1 LIASHSLFIMSFT
14 TFITCFLAMGTTGWA
29 QYVLEDDYLAG
40 GNFFDQFSFW
50 DSADPTDGFVE
61 YQGQSAASSQKL
73 INSSSSNVEM
83 RVDSTNNAP
92 SGRASVRITSN
103 KSYQSGLFILDA
115 DHMPT
120 GCGTWPA
127 FWLVGPNW
135 PSGGEIDIIEGV
147 NEQSGNAMTLHTGS
161 GCSITN
167 NDAFSGSIST
177 SNCDVNAVGQDKNAG
192 CSISTTNTQSYGS
205 GFNANNGGVYAT
217 EWTSTAISI
226 YFFPRGSIPS
236 DITSGSPEPSSWGK
250 PLAQFQGGCD
260 IPSFFSNQQIV
271 FDTTLCGAWAGAVWS
286 SGSCASKAATCNTFV
301 ANNPS
306 AFTDAFWSI
315 NALKVYQ
322 SGSSTS
328 TKVVSTTA
336 AGYSSSV
343 SVAAPSSTSVWAAS
357 YSPSASPTTFAL
369 SSKASAPI
377 FSISTPATSPSS
389 VSVAAVSSSTS
400 IWAASYNSSASP
412 TTFVLSSKA
421 SAPIF
426 PTGAPTTPPYS
437 TGNTTDSPYLSGSGI
452 ASALFPTGTGH
463 ASAPYPSGSGI
474 PSALSSFPSPSG
486 TGLTSSMPPVP
497 PPTSLSAASAAP
509 TAPSSPSESSLA
521 AEPVTST
528 NIPTQS
534 YDWQM
539 RSWTHDHHQHYTPE
553 PQAVRR
559 HLRGHKRH
567 GGGLF

>member
-1 LIASHSLFIMSFT
+1 MSFT

-73 INSSSSNVEM
+73 INSSASNVEM

-103 KSYQSGLFILDA
+103 KAYQSGLFILDA

-177 SNCDVNAVGQDKNAG
+177 SNCDVNAA
-192 CSISTTNTQSYGS
+192 

-217 EWTSTAISI
+217 EWTSSAISI

-286 SGSCASKAATCNTFV
+286 SGSCASKAATCNSFV

-322 SGSSTS
+322 SGGSTS

-336 AGYSSSV
+336 AGYSPSV
-343 SVAAPSSTSVWAAS
+343 SVAAPSGTSVWAAN

-377 FSISTPATSPSS
+377 FPTSAPATSPSS
-389 VSVAAVSSSTS
+389 VSVAAVPTSSTS
-400 IWAASYNSSASP
+400 VWAASYNSSASP
-412 TTFVLSSKA
+412 STFVLSSKTL
-421 SAPIF
+421 APIS
-426 PTGAPTTPPYS
+426 PTGAPATPPYS
-437 TGNTTDSPYLSGSGI
+437 IGNSTDSSHLSS
-452 ASALFPTGTGH
+452 SGTGLVSAPFPSGTNH
-463 ASAPYPSGSGI
+463 VSAPYPSGTGTLSAP
-474 PSALSSFPSPSG
+474 PSLSS
-486 TGLTSSMPPVP
+486 TGLPSTAPAAVS
-497 PPTSLSAASAAP
+497 PPTIISAASAPSA
-509 TAPSSPSESSLA
+509 APSSPSESSVA
-521 AEPVTST
+521 AQPATSS

-534 YDWQM
+534 YDWQT
-539 RSWTHDHHQHYTPE
+539 RSWTHHHHYTPV

-559 HLRGHKRH
+559 HLKGHKRH

>member
-1 LIASHSLFIMSFT
+1 MSFT

-73 INSSSSNVEM
+73 INSSASNVEM
-83 RVDSTNNAP
+83 RVNSTNNAP

-177 SNCDVNAVGQDKNAG
+177 SNCDVNAAGQDKNAG
-192 CSISTTNTQSYGS
+192 CSIGTTNTQSYGS

-286 SGSCASKAATCNTFV
+286 SGSCASKAATCDAFV

-322 SGSSTS
+322 SGGSTS

-336 AGYSSSV
+336 VGYSSSV
-343 SVAAPSSTSVWAAS
+343 SVAAPSGTSVWAAS
-357 YSPSASPTTFAL
+357 YSPSANPTTFAL
-369 SSKASAPI
+369 SSKPSAPI
-377 FSISTPATSPSS
+377 FSTSAPATSPSS
-389 VSVAAVSSSTS
+389 ISVAAVPSSSTS
-400 IWAASYNSSASP
+400 LWAASYNSSASP
-412 TTFVLSSKA
+412 STFVLSSETF
-421 SAPIF
+421 APIS
-426 PTGAPTTPPYS
+426 PTGAPATPPDSIRNS
-437 TGNTTDSPYLSGSGI
+437 TKSPYFSSSGI
-452 ASALFPTGTGH
+452 GLVSAPLSSGTAY
-463 ASAPYPSGSGI
+463 ASAPYPSGTGI
-474 PSALSSFPSPSG
+474 LSASLSLSS
-486 TGLTSSMPPVP
+486 TGLTSSVP
-497 PPTSLSAASAAP
+497 AAVSPPTSLSALSAASA
-509 TAPSSPSESSLA
+509 APSSPSESSVA
-521 AEPVTST
+521 AQPATSSDT
-528 NIPTQS
+528 PPTQS
-534 YDWQM
+534 YDWQT
-539 RSWTHDHHQHYTPE
+539 RSWTHAHHQHYTPE

>member
-1 LIASHSLFIMSFT
+1 MSFT

-192 CSISTTNTQSYGS
+192 CSISTTDTQSYGS

-217 EWTSTAISI
+217 ERTSTAISI
-226 YFFPRGSIPS
+226 YFFPRGSIPA

-286 SGSCASKAATCNTFV
+286 SGSCASKAATCNAFV

-322 SGSSTS
+322 SGGSTS

-343 SVAAPSSTSVWAAS
+343 SVAALSSASVWAAS
-357 YSPSASPTTFAL
+357 YTPSASPTTFAV
-369 SSKASAPI
+369 SSKASAPV
-377 FSISTPATSPSS
+377 FSTSTPAASPYS

-400 IWAASYNSSASP
+400 VWAASYNSSASASISAI
-412 TTFVLSSKA
+412 LSKP

-426 PTGAPTTPPYS
+426 STGAPATPPYS
-437 TGNTTDSPYLSGSGI
+437 TGNATDSPYLSGSGSSSSSI
-452 ASALFPTGTGH
+452 LVSALFPSGTNH
-463 ASAPYPSGSGI
+463 VSAPYSSGSGI
-474 PSALSSFPSPSG
+474 PSALSPFPSPSG
-486 TGLTSSMPPVP
+486 TGLTSSVP
-497 PPTSLSAASAAP
+497 AALLPPTTLSVTSAAP
-509 TAPSSPSESSLA
+509 TAPSSPPESSA
-521 AEPVTST
+521 AIQPATSS

-534 YDWQM
+534 YDWQT
-539 RSWTHDHHQHYTPE
+539 RSWTHDHHQHYTPV